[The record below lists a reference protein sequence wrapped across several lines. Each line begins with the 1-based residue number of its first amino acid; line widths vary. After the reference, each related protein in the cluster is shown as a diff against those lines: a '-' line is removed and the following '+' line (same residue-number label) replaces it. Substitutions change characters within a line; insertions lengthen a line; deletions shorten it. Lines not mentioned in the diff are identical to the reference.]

1 MLTMKPLYEPHHVPP
16 IPVKSFAL
24 RMLAHAGVAL
34 ALIALSM
41 ALSMLGYRYTEHMDW
56 VDAFVNAAM
65 LLSGMGP
72 VKTSGLSEGGKLF
85 AGFYALYSGL
95 AFIAVM
101 SIMLAPVV
109 HRVLHRFHWSGQ
121 QRE

>member
-1 MLTMKPLYEPHHVPP
+1 MSPP

-41 ALSMLGYRYTEHMDW
+41 ALGMLGYRYTEHMDW